1 MAMITMPMK
10 SAASCTKGPPPSLS
24 PPACAM
30 ESSSS
35 RMQRNFAEKQRR
47 DKLNSYIN
55 ELANIVP
62 MVSMASKRLDKTSIL
77 RLSAAHLRF
86 YQTPLAP
93 ERNKVTKAK
102 WRPKFLST
110 DHLKDLLEV
119 VDGFV
124 LVTSTTGKIIY
135 ISPSVERFLG
145 HQNIEMI
152 GHSIFTFLHSA
163 DVQTVHDCFETLVR
177 GPMQRRGDW
186 VSSDRCSFFC
196 RIRERSQPRSEVLT
210 YQVIQV
216 VGHLTGPA
224 SEKGEGPGPNCLFKT
239 FVRLVNTN
247 PYKELSLRE
256 ACQDE
261 YVTRH
266 KLDGTIIF
274 ADHRLSTLTGHL
286 PHEVLGVSAHKYLH
300 PSDMAIAMFAQ
311 KQMFASNTGKGV
323 VVYRL
328 RTRDDSFIF
337 LRSSGYLQYDQGTM
351 QMDHF
356 VCINTLM
363 TESEGQRELQTFFE
377 RFSPHITALSIQ
389 ELGDFFASYAARRP
403 ANKQLPSGFTEGGAS
418 QDPLSLSRLVEPNLY
433 LGSDCLVKI
442 KREPHDL
449 QSDALIHGPESV
461 QGWHQPE
468 SSYREALRQDDSY
481 DGEDT

>member
-1 MAMITMPMK
+1 MAMMTMPMK
-10 SAASCTKGPPPSLS
+10 SIPSKGLATS
-24 PPACAM
+24 PLACAM

-86 YQTPLAP
+86 YQTALAS
-93 ERNKVTKAK
+93 ERGRVTKTK

-163 DVQTVHDCFETLVR
+163 DVQTVHDCFESLVR

-186 VSSDRCSFFC
+186 VSSERCSFFC

-224 SEKGEGPGPNCLFKT
+224 SDNANGQGSNCLFKT

-311 KQMFASNTGKGV
+311 KQMFASNSGKGV

-363 TESEGQRELQTFFE
+363 TEEEGQRELQTFFE
-377 RFSPHITALSIQ
+377 RFSPHITAMSVQ
-389 ELGDFFASYAARRP
+389 ELGEFFASYAARRT
-403 ANKQLPSGFTEGGAS
+403 AKLAGFTEGSAT
-418 QDPLSLSRLVEPNLY
+418 QNPLSLSRLVEPNLY

-449 QSDALIHGPESV
+449 QSDALIHGPEAAHSAWHLSQESSFQDSV
-461 QGWHQPE
+461 Q
-468 SSYREALRQDDSY
+468 QDED
-481 DGEDT
+481 DDCEDT

>member
-1 MAMITMPMK
+1 MALLTMPMK
-10 SAASCTKGPPPSLS
+10 SAPSKGPISSPLSCT
-24 PPACAM
+24 M

-86 YQTPLAP
+86 YQTPLAT
-93 ERNKVTKAK
+93 ERGKVTKTK

-110 DHLKDLLEV
+110 EHLKDLLEV

-163 DVQTVHDCFETLVR
+163 DVQSVHDCFESLVR

-186 VSSDRCSFFC
+186 VTSERCSFFC

-224 SEKGEGPGPNCLFKT
+224 SDKADGPSSNCLFKT

-311 KQMFASNTGKGV
+311 KQMFASNSGKGV

-356 VCINTLM
+356 VCINALM
-363 TESEGQRELQTFFE
+363 TEEEGQRELQTFFE
-377 RFSPHITALSIQ
+377 RFSPHITAMSVQ
-389 ELGDFFASYAARRP
+389 ELGEFFASYAAHRT
-403 ANKQLPSGFTEGGAS
+403 AKLAGFTESSAM
-418 QDPLSLSRLVEPNLY
+418 QNPLSLSRLVEPNLY

-449 QSDALIHGPESV
+449 QSDVLIHGPEAAHGSWHTSQESSFQEDSV
-461 QGWHQPE
+461 Q
-468 SSYREALRQDDSY
+468 QDNY
-481 DGEDT
+481 DDENT